1 MGSSVLYTSQGEK
14 EVLSPPQFKELKARD
29 MHIL

>member
-1 MGSSVLYTSQGEK
+1 MGSSVLYASQGEK